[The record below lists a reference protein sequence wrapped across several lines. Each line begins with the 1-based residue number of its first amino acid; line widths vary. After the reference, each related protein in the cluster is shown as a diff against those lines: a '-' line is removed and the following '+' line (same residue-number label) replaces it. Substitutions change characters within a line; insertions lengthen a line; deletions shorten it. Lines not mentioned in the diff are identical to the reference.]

1 MLLLLLPMLLH
12 LSFGFNWF
20 PGHMSQRKQLMLS
33 SAESNIPK
41 WVLREDKEIVVN
53 AQDIEITKE
62 KLEEKVMIQYVK
74 ANKQKLEV
82 GGKDNSKYYSIS
94 DLSLQEI
101 SDATSFSL
109 DYLGDFMI
117 QLGCPAPLNID
128 EKIGNLLTGNQV
140 YELLEAIN
148 TLDPYDADIGY
159 DSVSVKELADELD
172 VNINRILKI
181 IGRENFHLPYGLETV
196 LHRDCIERIKNI
208 IDYNE
213 YEDAHRWDADGVE
226 KDNERSEDDDGD
238 DEERK
243 KEYIDV

>member
-1 MLLLLLPMLLH
+1 
-12 LSFGFNWF
+12 
-20 PGHMSQRKQLMLS
+20 MSQRKQLMLS

-82 GGKDNSKYYSIS
+82 SGKDNSKYYSIS

-117 QLGCPAPLNID
+117 QLGCPAPLNKD
-128 EKIGNLLTGNQV
+128 EKIGNLLTGNQI

-181 IGRENFHLPYGLETV
+181 IGRENFHLPFGLETV

-243 KEYIDV
+243 KGYIDV

>member
-1 MLLLLLPMLLH
+1 MPSGRTYSKLL
-12 LSFGFNWF
+12 
-20 PGHMSQRKQLMLS
+20 MSSVADPSL
-33 SAESNIPK
+33 PK
-41 WVLREDKEIVVN
+41 WVLREDKEVVVN

-74 ANKQKLEV
+74 ENKRKLDV
-82 GGKDNSKYYSIS
+82 SGKDNSKYYSIS

-117 QLGCPAPLNID
+117 QLGCPAPLNKD

-181 IGRENFHLPYGLETV
+181 VERENFHLPFGLDTV
-196 LHRDCIERIKNI
+196 LHRDCIDRIKNI

-213 YEDAHRWDADGVE
+213 YDDAHRWGADGVE
-226 KDNERSEDDDGD
+226 RGDKEKDDDDGD
-238 DEERK
+238 DDDGGASK
-243 KEYIDV
+243 KGYIDV